1 MAFLSEEDKEN
12 IRLNP
17 WYDDLPIGESIIL
30 FKVGDEW
37 QKTDTYD
44 ALYAKFYVKVT
55 KNLLGPCFSKVGEA
69 GLMNIHTQPHVK
81 KPIEKVDFQVGA
93 VHAGTEASS
102 MRNGSIVTYFG
113 AEAKATLAG
122 GRASIFD
129 LHLGAGVSTGAGI
142 KDDSVKVKVAGCGVK
157 VGRKVAISVF
167 DNEFGVDFGRLFS

>member
-12 IRLNP
+12 IRLSSS
-17 WYDDLPIGESIIL
+17 YDDLPIGESIIL

-55 KNLLGPCFSKVGEA
+55 KNLLGPCFSEVGEA

-93 VHAGTEASS
+93 VHAGTETSS
-102 MRNGSIVTYFG
+102 TYVG

-122 GRASIFD
+122 GKASIFD
-129 LHLGAGVSTGAGI
+129 LHLGAGVSTGAGV
-142 KDDSVKVKVAGCGVK
+142 KDDSVNVKVAGCGVK
-157 VGRKVAISVF
+157 VGRKLAISVF